1 MNTLMIWAF
10 WLYIAP
16 MIALTLIMIW
26 EGENPFTK
34 ENAKIVFIPV
44 VNIYYLV
51 IEYTVAFLYF
61 LISWGE
67 FIEDIGKSFK
77 KRFL

>member
-1 MNTLMIWAF
+1 MEWI
-10 WLYIAP
+10 
-16 MIALTLIMIW
+16 IALYVVPLVALILILMW

-34 ENAKIVFIPV
+34 ENAKIVFIPF
-44 VNIYYLV
+44 VNLYYFML
-51 IEYTVAFLYF
+51 EYIVAILFF

-67 FIEDIGKSFK
+67 FIEDIRKSFK

>member
-16 MIALTLIMIW
+16 MIALILLMLS
-26 EGENPFTK
+26 EGYNPFTK
-34 ENAKIVFIPV
+34 ENVKVVFVPI
-44 VNIYYLV
+44 VNIYHFL
-51 IEYTVAFLYF
+51 LYF
-61 LISWGE
+61 WRALLIFIISWVE
-67 FIEDIGKSFK
+67 VFDSLK

>member
-1 MNTLMIWAF
+1 MEWI
-10 WLYIAP
+10 
-16 MIALTLIMIW
+16 IALYVVPLVALILILMW

-34 ENAKIVFIPV
+34 EYAKIVFIPF
-44 VNIYYLV
+44 VNLYYFIL
-51 IEYTVAFLYF
+51 EYIVAILFF

-67 FIEDIGKSFK
+67 FIEDIVKSFK